1 MTLDGFIEA
10 SCTNKANKK
19 TSQTDAHFL
28 PESFKKLH
36 EEDCC
41 IAEHLGINPYYV
53 LGALYE
59 NTTQYK
65 TTLDKFS
72 TVPISNYAQ
81 EQAIKNKTEDTIQ
94 FKWIFILFSVIVV
107 FYFFPD
113 ILDTFSNNE
122 PPSDKVPI
130 QTQIN
135 FSNNQ
140 MTEQD
145 EWWGHMPDEND
156 IYLLEK
162 CRSIARE
169 LKINPNIITEAYY
182 SSRFE
187 KNMLGM
193 THCENGKNLIRIR
206 YNLANNNNA
215 FGENEVIVHEVCHA
229 ISYKR
234 GFLGHTPLWVGYM
247 RQYAKLHPEL
257 AKAIEYD
264 VRRYEAGFLGGIE

>member
-94 FKWIFILFSVIVV
+94 FKWIFILFSASS
-107 FYFFPD
+107 P
-113 ILDTFSNNE
+113 ILAF
-122 PPSDKVPI
+122 
-130 QTQIN
+130 
-135 FSNNQ
+135 
-140 MTEQD
+140 
-145 EWWGHMPDEND
+145 
-156 IYLLEK
+156 LE
-162 CRSIARE
+162 SI
-169 LKINPNIITEAYY
+169 
-182 SSRFE
+182 
-187 KNMLGM
+187 M
-193 THCENGKNLIRIR
+193 
-206 YNLANNNNA
+206 
-215 FGENEVIVHEVCHA
+215 
-229 ISYKR
+229 
-234 GFLGHTPLWVGYM
+234 
-247 RQYAKLHPEL
+247 
-257 AKAIEYD
+257 
-264 VRRYEAGFLGGIE
+264 